1 MNKPTRT
8 KPNQIKAIH
17 IKPLASG
24 LWTVDSVEIPTSVA
38 QKVETIQRL
47 VGGYFEV
54 HTAKVARK
62 NVLVYV
68 NDEALVQGE
77 SRGFILGEGR
87 PLFGSAVI
95 LAAKDN
101 ADLTLSNKQMENAL
115 RIFDASKP
123 TA

>member
-54 HTAKVARK
+54 HAAKVARK

-77 SRGFILGEGR
+77 SRGFVLGSGR

-95 LAAKDN
+95 LAAKD
-101 ADLTLSNKQMENAL
+101 ADLSLTNKQMGNAL
-115 RIFDASKP
+115 RLFDTSKP

>member
-1 MNKPTRT
+1 MKKPT
-8 KPNQIKAIH
+8 KPKPTHIKAIH

-24 LWTVDSVEIPTSVA
+24 LWLVDPVELPTSVDR
-38 QKVETIQRL
+38 KVGAIQQM

-54 HTAKVARK
+54 HAAKVARK

-68 NDEALVQGE
+68 NDEALVKGE

-95 LAAKDN
+95 VAAKEN
-101 ADLTLSNKQMENAL
+101 VDLTLSNKQMGNAL
-115 RIFDASKP
+115 RLFDTTKP

>member
-1 MNKPTRT
+1 MNKPIHT

-54 HTAKVARK
+54 HAAKVARK

-77 SRGFILGEGR
+77 SRGFILGSGR

-95 LAAKDN
+95 LAAKD
-101 ADLTLSNKQMENAL
+101 ADLELSNKQMSNAL
-115 RIFDASKP
+115 RLFDTSKSN
-123 TA
+123 A

>member
-1 MNKPTRT
+1 MS

-24 LWTVDSVEIPTSVA
+24 LWTVDSVEIPTSVGG
-38 QKVETIQRL
+38 KVETIQRL

-54 HTAKVARK
+54 HAAKVARK

-77 SRGFILGEGR
+77 SRGFILGSGR

-95 LAAKDN
+95 LAAKDV
-101 ADLTLSNKQMENAL
+101 DLALSNKQMSNAL
-115 RIFDASKP
+115 RLFDTSKP